1 MSLFK
6 DQLKLDIGKT
16 FFNPSEF
23 ATPIIINGVEHQA
36 VIDEDE
42 LKRYNFR
49 VTERGEGLAEGE
61 LLFHVPR
68 IGFVEEPYEGQ
79 RIRMRDRLY
88 EIAKIYEDDEM
99 YSIVLRGYRS

>member
-16 FFNPSEF
+16 FFNPDEF
-23 ATPIIINGVEHQA
+23 ATPIVINGVEHQV

-49 VTERGEGLAEGE
+49 ATEKGEGLAEGE
-61 LLFHVPR
+61 LLFHVSR

-79 RIRMRDRLY
+79 RIRIRGRLY
-88 EIAKIYEDDEM
+88 EVAKIYEDDEM

>member
-6 DQLKLDIGKT
+6 DQLKLDVGKT
-16 FFNPSEF
+16 FFNPDEF
-23 ATPIIINGVEHQA
+23 ATSIVINDVEHLV

-49 VTERGEGLAEGE
+49 ATEKGEGLAEGE

-68 IGFVEEPYEGQ
+68 IGFRDEPYEGQ
-79 RIRMRDRLY
+79 RIKVRGRLF
-88 EIAKIYEDDEM
+88 EVVAIYEDDEL
-99 YSIVLRGYRS
+99 YTIVLRGYRS